1 MDALSGLLTP
11 EVLASVLVVGSMVM
25 SVRSILFFTRTA
37 AELRPKQDLLE
48 HELKKLRDSMSDI
61 KKRVEELTPIV
72 APLKAAT
79 DKMTNYYEEL
89 TDMRLEEDKRVH
101 DAEEKEESQRK
112 KRIQRT
118 KMGMGGGNE

>member
-1 MDALSGLLTP
+1 MDVLGGLLTP
-11 EVLASVLVVGSMVM
+11 EVLAAVLVVGSLVM
-25 SVRSILFFTRTA
+25 SIRSILFFTQTA
-37 AELRPKQDLLE
+37 AGLRPKQDQVE
-48 HELKKLRDSMSDI
+48 RELKRLKDSMADK

-72 APLKAAT
+72 APLKAAA

-101 DAEEKEESQRK
+101 AAEEQEETQRK

-118 KMGMGGGNE
+118 KMGMGGSD

>member
-1 MDALSGLLTP
+1 
-11 EVLASVLVVGSMVM
+11 M
-25 SVRSILFFTRTA
+25 SIRCILFFTQTA
-37 AELRPKQDLLE
+37 AGLRPKQDQVE
-48 HELKKLRDSMSDI
+48 RELKRLKDGMADK

-79 DKMTNYYEEL
+79 DKLTNYYEEL

-101 DAEEKEESQRK
+101 AAEEQEESQRK

-118 KMGMGGGNE
+118 KMGMGGSN

>member
-1 MDALSGLLTP
+1 MDILGGLLTP
-11 EVLASVLVVGSMVM
+11 EVLAAILVVGSLVM
-25 SVRSILFFTRTA
+25 SIRSILFFTQTA
-37 AELRPKQDLLE
+37 AGLRPKQDQVE
-48 HELKKLRDSMSDI
+48 RELKRLKDGMADK

-79 DKMTNYYEEL
+79 DKLTNYYEEL

-101 DAEEKEESQRK
+101 AAEEQEESKRK

-118 KMGMGGGNE
+118 KMGMGGSN